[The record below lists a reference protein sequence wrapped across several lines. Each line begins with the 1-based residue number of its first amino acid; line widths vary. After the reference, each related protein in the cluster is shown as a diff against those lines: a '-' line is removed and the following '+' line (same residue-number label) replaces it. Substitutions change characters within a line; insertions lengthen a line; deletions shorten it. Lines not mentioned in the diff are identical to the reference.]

1 VSSFD
6 LLSHDKLTC
15 EIKKK
20 KKKPLKKISNPN
32 FLPPL
37 KRTQIKTNLFLLDKT
52 PKAKLELNPGSPMP
66 VPIELATSQITT
78 THKTTTM
85 NHNHCDEKEVWITR
99 DKVF

>member
-1 VSSFD
+1 
-6 LLSHDKLTC
+6 
-15 EIKKK
+15 
-20 KKKPLKKISNPN
+20 
-32 FLPPL
+32 
-37 KRTQIKTNLFLLDKT
+37 
-52 PKAKLELNPGSPMP
+52 MP